1 MIGQLFWVVWGGKM
15 PRPHLSLCICFRPN
29 KVDDDSDMIILFTCM
44 TCDNIIAQNYHL
56 SGHDSLARNA
66 SIR

>member
-1 MIGQLFWVVWGGKM
+1 M

-29 KVDDDSDMIILFTCM
+29 KVDDDLDMRV
-44 TCDNIIAQNYHL
+44 AQNYHL
-56 SGHDSLARNA
+56 SGHDSLARNV

>member
-1 MIGQLFWVVWGGKM
+1 M

-44 TCDNIIAQNYHL
+44 TWDNRIAQNYHL